1 MSLSSTPYILLI
13 VLLLYLY
20 PQQTHIIADVRLV
33 PPHPPINSRQ
43 NLDPGQ
49 VNFDKLSEVYLAQPE
64 AAEEPVRR
72 RLLRRVEKDD
82 GNVIET
88 IALVVNED
96 KAEAWGL

>member
-1 MSLSSTPYILLI
+1 MTLSYIWLIVMLLYLSSTNSY
-13 VLLLYLY
+13 
-20 PQQTHIIADVRLV
+20 HRLTFARSS
-33 PPHPPINSRQ
+33 HPPINSRQ

-64 AAEEPVRR
+64 AAEEEPVRRR

>member
-1 MSLSSTPYILLI
+1 M
-13 VLLLYLY
+13 
-20 PQQTHIIADVRLV
+20 
-33 PPHPPINSRQ
+33 
-43 NLDPGQ
+43 
-49 VNFDKLSEVYLAQPE
+49 NFDKLSEVYLAQPE
-64 AAEEPVRR
+64 AAAEEPVTR

>member
-1 MSLSSTPYILLI
+1 MTFARSSHPLS
-13 VLLLYLY
+13 
-20 PQQTHIIADVRLV
+20 
-33 PPHPPINSRQ
+33 NSRQ

-64 AAEEPVRR
+64 AAEEEPVRR

>member
-1 MSLSSTPYILLI
+1 M
-13 VLLLYLY
+13 
-20 PQQTHIIADVRLV
+20 
-33 PPHPPINSRQ
+33 
-43 NLDPGQ
+43 DPGQ

-72 RLLRRVEKDD
+72 RLLRRVEKDN

-96 KAEAWGL
+96 KAKAWGL